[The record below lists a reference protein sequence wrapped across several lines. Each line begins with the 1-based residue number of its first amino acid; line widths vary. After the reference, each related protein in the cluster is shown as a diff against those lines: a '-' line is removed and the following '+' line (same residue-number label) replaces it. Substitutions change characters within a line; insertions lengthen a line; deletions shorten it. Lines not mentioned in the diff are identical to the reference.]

1 MDFQVSSPSNHFFS
15 PAPVQSNTVCNYRST
30 MGAPLIGCAPQGREG
45 IAARRGEHPRTSLG
59 DGAGS
64 HLMLLGCPMGTA
76 GTWES

>member
-1 MDFQVSSPSNHFFS
+1 MDFQVSSPSNHFFFPCS
-15 PAPVQSNTVCNYRST
+15 CSEQYSVQLQKHN
-30 MGAPLIGCAPQGREG
+30 GCAVNWLHSPGEGRH
-45 IAARRGEHPRTSLG
+45 RRQDGEHPRTWLG